1 MLYSLPSRDII
12 ADSVEYM
19 INAHK
24 ADAMICISNCDK
36 ITPGMLMATM
46 RLNIPTV
53 FVSGGP
59 MEAGEL
65 GERRLDLIDAM
76 IDAADSSV
84 SDEQI
89 EKVEQNAWVLSRIA
103 IEMFEHPLQLNGLN
117 IYTWVTDVNKF
128 FTNRCFEITDS
139 TDKTLGYAHS
149 IWAAIDMETRRP
161 TLLNIEK
168 LKDVFSNRACPIE
181 KPGKIIAAETDDAL
195 YEPYKVK
202 YSDIDIN
209 GHLNSIK
216 YIEHLLNLFDLD
228 MFRNNYISR
237 FEISYISEGH
247 FGMDLMLYKKA
258 LENNKYSLSICHGLM
273 V

>member
-1 MLYSLPSRDII
+1 
-12 ADSVEYM
+12 
-19 INAHK
+19 
-24 ADAMICISNCDK
+24 
-36 ITPGMLMATM
+36 
-46 RLNIPTV
+46 
-53 FVSGGP
+53 
-59 MEAGEL
+59 
-65 GERRLDLIDAM
+65 M
-76 IDAADSSV
+76 IDKNVGVCHFSTESYQMDFLGQFPLSAIGNYLLHTASFHAAKHGFGY
-84 SDEQI
+84 DEMTG
-89 EKVEQNAWVLSRIA
+89 NNTAWVLSRIA

-258 LENNKYSLSICHGLM
+258 LENNKYSLSICHEGKAICRAS
-273 V
+273 VTWTKSNNK